1 MSESSAVYES
11 LAAHLD
17 RLPAG
22 FPRTETGVEIRILKR
37 LFTPEEARLAQLL
50 TPRPEPPEA
59 IAARAGL
66 EPEVLSG
73 KLEEMSRKGLIFRIR
88 KGDRTLYMAA
98 QFVIG
103 IWEYHVNDLDPDLI
117 RDVNEYL
124 PHYFKQPHQLHTS
137 QLRTIPIPTAL
148 SADQNVMPYEE
159 ARRIIAE
166 QDILL
171 VAPCICRKEHQMMG
185 RGCDRPLES
194 CLVFGPSAEYYHEN
208 GLGRFIDRDEALRIL
223 EDAERAGLVLQPSN
237 AQKVVNICTCCG
249 CCCQI
254 LKNLKALPNPARY
267 VASNFVA
274 KIDSDLCIGC
284 CACLDRCQMGA
295 IRVEDEVA
303 RLDAGRCIGCGL
315 CVPTCTAEA
324 ITLQSK
330 PDGERA
336 VPPASFMEMYQRM
349 AAERFARLKGAERKN
364 Q

>member
-1 MSESSAVYES
+1 MEESSSVYES

-37 LFTPEEARLAQLL
+37 LFSPEEAQLAQLL
-50 TPRPEPPEA
+50 TPKPETPEA

-66 EPEVLSG
+66 DPEELSV
-73 KLEEMSRKGLIFRIR
+73 KLQEMSRKGLIFRIR
-88 KGDRTLYMAA
+88 KGDQVRYMAA

-103 IWEYHVNDLDPDLI
+103 IWEYHVNDLDPELI

-124 PHYFKQPHQLHTS
+124 PHYFKQPHQLTTG

-148 SADQNVMPYEE
+148 SADQAVMPYEE

-166 QDILL
+166 QDLLL
-171 VAPCICRKEHQMMG
+171 VAPCICRREHEMMG
-185 RGCDRPLES
+185 KGCGRPTES
-194 CLVFGPSAEYYHEN
+194 CLVFGPGAEYYHEN
-208 GLGRFIDRDEALRIL
+208 GLGRFIDHEEALRIL
-223 EDAERAGLVLQPSN
+223 ADAERAGLVLQPSN
-237 AQKVVNICTCCG
+237 ARKVVNICTCCG

-274 KIDSDLCIGC
+274 HIDADLCIGC
-284 CACLDRCQMGA
+284 CACLERCQMDA

-303 RLDAGRCIGCGL
+303 TLDSSRCIGCGL
-315 CVPTCTAEA
+315 CVPTCTAQA
-324 ITLQSK
+324 ITLRSK
-330 PDGERA
+330 PEGERIT
-336 VPPASFMEMYQRM
+336 PPAHFMEIYQRM
-349 AAERFARLKGAERKN
+349 AGERLARLRETKHQVG
-364 Q
+364 